1 MGVISYN
8 YQMVSGGK
16 TDVVAL
22 KMRGLKIPVCNISCG
37 YYNAHKN
44 NEYTQFSELQN
55 CLSFVKEILS
65 EETNEKE
72 SK

>member
-1 MGVISYN
+1 
-8 YQMVSGGK
+8 MVSGGK

-22 KMRGLKIPVCNISCG
+22 KMRGLKIPICNISCG

-44 NEYTQFSELQN
+44 NEYTHFSELQN

-65 EETNEKE
+65 
-72 SK
+72 

>member
-1 MGVISYN
+1 MTLSVISYN

-22 KMRGLKIPVCNISCG
+22 KMRGLKIPVYNISCG

-44 NEYTQFSELQN
+44 NEYTHFSELQN
-55 CLSFVKEILS
+55 CLSFVKEIL
-65 EETNEKE
+65 EKKFE
-72 SK
+72 KV